1 MYIDTS
7 QYMHLELRFHEGLT
21 SVTRRLAELC
31 HQVNASTSNAFQF
44 RKEKIKE

>member
-7 QYMHLELRFHEGLT
+7 QYMHLELRLHEGLT